1 MNFLDIIFVIPIV
14 WFAYQGFKRGLIIEL
29 SSLLA
34 LILGIYAALYFSGYA
49 ADFLINNM
57 DLNSKY
63 VPVASF
69 VLTFIAVVI
78 IVYFIGKVLE
88 KIVNMVA
95 LGFLNKLAGS
105 FFGIL
110 KAVVVLSIALLI
122 INQFNDDL
130 ISRQKKKSSFLYG
143 PISTIAPV
151 LWQNLEDF
159 DFRDSKIEELKEEVE
174 EIAI

>member
-1 MNFLDIIFVIPIV
+1 MNFLDIIFIIPIV

-29 SSLLA
+29 ASLLA
-34 LILGIYAALYFSGYA
+34 LILGIYTALYFSGYA

-57 DLNSKY
+57 DMSSKY

-69 VLTFIAVVI
+69 ILTFIVVVVV
-78 IVYFIGKVLE
+78 VYFIGKILE
-88 KIVNMVA
+88 KLVNMVA

-110 KAVVVLSIALLI
+110 KAVIVLSIALLI

-130 ISRQKKKSSFLYG
+130 ISHQKKKNSFLYG
-143 PISTIAPV
+143 PISRIAPI
-151 LWQNLEDF
+151 LWNSLEDF
-159 DFRDSKIEELKEEVE
+159 NFNDSKIEEFKEEIE
-174 EIAI
+174 EITI